1 MIFMIM
7 EKITQ
12 TEKGLSFIEKALG
25 IVEKYRIKT
34 ILKAVLVVLIAAA
47 TIGFI
52 KNPYA
57 PFEWYDAWKE
67 KQHQE
72 QMDLR
77 NANNQKIQ
85 HLLDKSLYKI
95 GADRITVL
103 ELHNGQTG
111 IGGLPFTKCSATFEV
126 MDDGIIPIA
135 QQYQDQQLSL
145 IPFSHYLAENGYFCG
160 DLETLET
167 IDRGLYHRMASNGT
181 IHFAACLIE
190 GVEKPLA
197 FLFVSFNEP
206 LDEEHSCEIVREQI
220 RHIALEVALCLEL
233 NKR

>member
-1 MIFMIM
+1 M
-7 EKITQ
+7 EKIAQ
-12 TEKGLSFIEKALG
+12 TEKGLNFIEKALA
-25 IVEKYRIKT
+25 IVEKYKIKT

-52 KNPYA
+52 KNPTFV
-57 PFEWYDAWKE
+57 FEWYEEWKE

-77 NANNQKIQ
+77 NANNEKIQ
-85 HLLDKSLYKI
+85 RLLDKSLYKI
-95 GADRITVL
+95 EADRITVL
-103 ELHNGQTG
+103 ELHNGTES

-126 MDDGIIPIA
+126 MDDGVIPIA
-135 QQYQDQQLSL
+135 HQYQDQQLSL
-145 IPFSHYLAENGYFCG
+145 IPFANYLNANGYFCG
-160 DLETLET
+160 DLDALEA

-181 IHFAACLIE
+181 THFAACLIE
-190 GVEKPLA
+190 GVDKPLA
-197 FLFVSFNEP
+197 FLFVSFNGP
-206 LDEEHSCEIVREQI
+206 LSEEHNCDMVREQI

>member
-1 MIFMIM
+1 MIFKIM

-12 TEKGLSFIEKALG
+12 TEKGLNFIEKALG

-52 KNPYA
+52 KNPTCL
-57 PFEWYDAWKE
+57 FEWYDTWKD

-72 QMDLR
+72 EMDLR
-77 NANNQKIQ
+77 NINNGKIQ

-95 GADRITVL
+95 EADRITVL

-126 MDDGIIPIA
+126 MDDGIMPIA

-145 IPFSHYLAENGYFCG
+145 IPFANYLNTNGYFCG
-160 DLETLET
+160 DIKDLEK

-181 IHFAACLIE
+181 EHFAACLIE
-190 GVEKPLA
+190 GVDKPLA
-197 FLFVSFNEP
+197 FLFVSFNGP